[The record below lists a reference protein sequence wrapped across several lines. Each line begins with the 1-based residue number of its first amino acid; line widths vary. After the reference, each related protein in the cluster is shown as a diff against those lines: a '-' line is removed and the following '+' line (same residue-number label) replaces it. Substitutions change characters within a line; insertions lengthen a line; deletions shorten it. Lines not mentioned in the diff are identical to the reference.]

1 MSQVTYSAE
10 PCFTPSPLK
19 KKSGQAFEEIKPV
32 KLTNKQIHNIRNMF
46 KNLRGNWRGTATGFF
61 CLGTEKKP
69 RQKPDN
75 YSLKADMDV
84 FSQQDIEI
92 TADMESIAQSKQRTE
107 TFRLFSSNGFL
118 RYNRNHPAGD
128 VKVNSI
134 SRNEISFVQH
144 SQIRLGPKGGTARR
158 EIITTLKRT
167 YKNLQIEY
175 KVYSNGVLG
184 SVSTWKLQKL

>member
-1 MSQVTYSAE
+1 
-10 PCFTPSPLK
+10 
-19 KKSGQAFEEIKPV
+19 
-32 KLTNKQIHNIRNMF
+32 MF
-46 KNLRGNWRGTATGFF
+46 KNLHGNWRGTATGFF

-75 YSLKADMDV
+75 YSLKAGVDV
-84 FSQQDIEI
+84 FRQQDIEI

-128 VKVNSI
+128 VKVNNI
-134 SRNEISFVQH
+134 SRNEISFTQH
-144 SQIRLGPKGGTARR
+144 SQIRLHPKSTLTEDGVKSNVNNNGGTARR

-167 YKNLQIEY
+167 YKNIQIEY
-175 KVYSNGVLG
+175 KVYSNGVLS
-184 SVSTWKLQKL
+184 SVSSWNLKKR